1 MTTFDGIMIW
11 VPDVRAS
18 TEFWAKA
25 FDVEARWV
33 RDEGDYAQ
41 LETGATTLQ
50 FADEAAAPGSGVRVA
65 PNRPDGPAAGVQVSL
80 AVDDVPAAFDRAV
93 GAGAAAVA
101 EPVTKPWGQAVAYVR
116 DLNGLLVELSS
127 AMD

>member
-1 MTTFDGIMIW
+1 MTGFDGIMVW
-11 VPDVRAS
+11 VPDVRAT

-25 FDVEARWV
+25 FDVPARWV

-50 FADEAAAPGSGVRVA
+50 FADEGAAPGSGVEIA
-65 PNRPDGPAAGVQVSL
+65 PNRIERPAPGIQVSL
-80 AVDDVPAAFDRAV
+80 AVEDVPAAFERAV
-93 GAGAAAVA
+93 GAGARPVA

-116 DLNGLLVELSS
+116 DLDGLLVELSS